1 MNRHK
6 LNYLQLDLPCSLRF
20 IVTFSAFILPM
31 LAFGQTE
38 PCDSTLARGMRY
50 VKEKDYQAAVAVFTN
65 IEAPDGSDLKY
76 DPCYVD
82 AVYALA
88 SSHRRLANNFE
99 VIKGLEEYLSF
110 PAEVTDSS
118 RRKRAISL
126 LPDLY
131 REVGLYEKSHRKH
144 LELLAY
150 RDSIQDSL
158 GMAKSYYELGTLF
171 HDRNNYVQAIDYY
184 EKSVQLCQI
193 LRDSTHILGG
203 YSALGTNHRE
213 NNNLEKA
220 YEYNQAALELIPQ
233 ISTDKLKKGS
243 VLRPYAEMNMGSLL
257 LAMGEL
263 DRAQIHLENSIEL
276 FRENGYRQG
285 LASAYLDYGMLFE
298 EKGEREKAVEVFE
311 EGLTLSNEIDAVV
324 RQSEFH
330 QALAMSH
337 RDNDELEAAYFHLAA
352 YSGLKD
358 SIINA
363 KQQKRMDQV
372 QFKYELEKQGREIGL
387 LNQEIVLMQR
397 KEAIDRRFRQFYIAS
412 FALVALLLA
421 LFIYWYR
428 LQRAHNSVLQEKNEK
443 INQQNDMLQ
452 HLNAELKQFAYIA
465 SHDMREPLRSIGAF
479 SSLLQRRQGA
489 KLDDSGKEYL
499 SFIREAVDRMSALLN
514 DLLDY
519 SKINSQQATEWI
531 DMKGIIQ
538 TVKSNLNHQL
548 TTTKGEIVVQR
559 KGIPYLDAVPTQ
571 MMQLFQN
578 LISNS
583 LKFRKPDVDPV
594 VQVAGFAH
602 DGGHVITI
610 RDNGIGI
617 DPKYKEKVF
626 GMFSRLNNKEQF
638 EGTGIGLATCKKI
651 VQQHGGKIWVES
663 EEGEGSTFFIWM
675 PKKRVT
681 FSEKKTL
688 AVAS

>member
-6 LNYLQLDLPCSLRF
+6 LNYFVLDLRLILQKGILSVALLFPLLLVAQEPSCDTLYAHGKKFVKQKKFAEAIDQFSR
-20 IVTFSAFILPM
+20 IVP
-31 LAFGQTE
+31 
-38 PCDSTLARGMRY
+38 
-50 VKEKDYQAAVAVFTN
+50 
-65 IEAPDGSDLKY
+65 PDGDLQFNE
-76 DPCYVD
+76 CYIESIYLK
-82 AVYALA
+82 ARCYGQ
-88 SSHRRLANNFE
+88 LANNIE
-99 VIKGLEEYLSF
+99 VIKGLEVYLDF
-110 PAEVTDSS
+110 PAELVDST
-118 RRKRAISL
+118 RRVLARSL
-126 LPDLY
+126 IPDLY
-131 REVGLYEKSHRKH
+131 RKVGLYEQSHQKH
-144 LELLAY
+144 ISLLAY
-150 RDSIQDSL
+150 RDSIQDSI
-158 GMAKSYYELGTLF
+158 GVAKSYYELGTLS
-171 HDRNNYVQAIDYY
+171 HDQNNYVQAIDYY
-184 EKSVQLCQI
+184 EKSVALCEALEDSINI
-193 LRDSTHILGG
+193 LSG
-203 YSALGTNHRE
+203 YNALGTNHRE
-213 NNNLEKA
+213 NKDLERA
-220 YEYNQAALELIPQ
+220 LEYNQAALDLIPT
-233 ISTDKLKKGS
+233 ISSKTLKKKS
-243 VLRPYAEMNMGSLL
+243 RLQPYAEMNMGSLL
-257 LAMGEL
+257 LAMKEY
-263 DRAQIHLENSIEL
+263 DRAKEHLDNSIRMFKEID
-276 FRENGYRQG
+276 YAPG
-285 LASAYLDYGMLFE
+285 LASAYLDYGNLLE
-298 EKGEREKAVEVFE
+298 ELGTQQEAIDVFK
-311 EGLTLSNEIDAVV
+311 EGLAIAEEMNAMNREA
-324 RQSEFH
+324 EFH
-330 QALAMSH
+330 YALAIGYQ
-337 RDNDELEAAYFHLAA
+337 RIDRIKDAYPHLSQYA
-352 YSGLKD
+352 GLKD
-358 SIINA
+358 RIVNQE
-363 KQQKRMDQV
+363 QQKRMDQV

-387 LNQEIVLMQR
+387 LNQELELLQR

>member
-6 LNYLQLDLPCSLRF
+6 LNYFVLDSRLILRRG
-20 IVTFSAFILPM
+20 ILSIALLFPI
-31 LAFGQTE
+31 LLFAQDP
-38 PCDSTLARGMRY
+38 PCDTLFVQGKSLVKQRNYEKAIDLFSRITPPEGDLQFNECYVESIYLMARCYGRL
-50 VKEKDYQAAVAVFTN
+50 TNN
-65 IEAPDGSDLKY
+65 IEA
-76 DPCYVD
+76 
-82 AVYALA
+82 
-88 SSHRRLANNFE
+88 
-99 VIKGLEEYLSF
+99 IKGLEIYLGF
-110 PAEVTDSS
+110 PPEVVDSTRRELALS
-118 RRKRAISL
+118 RI
-126 LPDLY
+126 PDLY
-131 REVGLYEKSHRKH
+131 RQVGLYEQSHNKH
-144 LELLAY
+144 MSLLAY
-150 RDSIQDSL
+150 RDSIQDSI
-158 GMAKSYYELGTLF
+158 GIAKSLYELGTLY
-171 HDRNNYVQAIDYY
+171 HDQNNYVQAIDYY
-184 EKSVQLCQI
+184 EQSVDLCKTLKDSVNI
-193 LRDSTHILGG
+193 LSG

-213 NNNLEKA
+213 NNDLERA
-220 YEYNQAALELIPQ
+220 LEYNQAALDLIPT
-233 ISTDKLKKGS
+233 ITGDNIEKKNR
-243 VLRPYAEMNMGSLL
+243 LQPYAEMNMGSLL
-257 LAMGEL
+257 LAMQEY
-263 DRAQIHLENSIEL
+263 DRAKEHLDNSIRL
-276 FRENGYRQG
+276 FKKIGDSRG
-285 LASAYLDYGMLFE
+285 LASAYLDYGNLLE
-298 EKGEREKAVEVFE
+298 ELGTQQEAIDVFK
-311 EGLTLSNEIDAVV
+311 EGLAIAEEMNAMNREA
-324 RQSEFH
+324 EFH
-330 QALAMSH
+330 HALAIGYQ
-337 RDNDELEAAYFHLAA
+337 RIDRIEDAYPHLSQYA
-352 YSGLKD
+352 SLKD
-358 SIINA
+358 RIVNQE
-363 KQQKRMDQV
+363 QQKRMDQV

-387 LNQEIVLMQR
+387 LNQEVELLHR

-428 LQRAHNSVLQEKNEK
+428 LQRAHNSILQEKNEK

-479 SSLLQRRQGA
+479 SSLLQRRHGE
-489 KLDDSGKEYL
+489 KLDESGKEYL
-499 SFIREAVDRMSALLN
+499 SFIREAVDRMSALLT

-519 SKINSQQATEWI
+519 SKINSQQSTEWI

-548 TTTKGEIVVQR
+548 TTTEGEIVVQR

-583 LKFRKPDVDPV
+583 LKFRKPDINPV
-594 VQVAGFAH
+594 VEVAGFSQ
-602 DGGHVITI
+602 DGGHVMTI
-610 RDNGIGI
+610 KDNGIGI

-626 GMFSRLNNKEQF
+626 GMFSRLNNKEKF

-663 EEGEGSTFFIWM
+663 EEGVGSTFFIWM

>member
-1 MNRHK
+1 MNRHS
-6 LNYLQLDLPCSLRF
+6 LNYLTLDLIIRPLRF
-20 IVTFSAFILPM
+20 MVTVSALVFPL
-31 LAFGQTE
+31 LALAQAE
-38 PCDSTLARGMRY
+38 PCDSTYARGMKF
-50 VKEKDYQAAVAVFTN
+50 VKQKNYQDAIAMFSS
-65 IEAPDGSDLKY
+65 IEPPNGDLQY
-76 DPCYVD
+76 DPCYVN

-88 SSHRRLANNFE
+88 RCHRRLANNFE

-110 PAEVTDSS
+110 PEEVTDPK
-118 RRKRAISL
+118 KRQRSTSL

-131 REVGLYEKSHRKH
+131 RQVGLYEKSHQKH
-144 LELLAY
+144 LELLAF

-184 EKSVQLCQI
+184 EKSVALCQVLQDS
-193 LRDSTHILGG
+193 LRILGG

-220 YEYNQAALELIPQ
+220 YEFNQAALDLIPQ
-233 ISTDKLKKGS
+233 ISGDKLKKGN
-243 VLRPYAEMNMGSLL
+243 VLQPYAEMNMGSLL

-263 DRAQIHLENSIEL
+263 DRAQRHLENSIDL
-276 FRENGYRQG
+276 FHDSGYKPG
-285 LASAYLDYGMLFE
+285 LASAYLDYGTLFE
-298 EKGEREKAVEVFE
+298 QRGDTKKAIAIFE
-311 EGLTLSNEIDAVV
+311 EGLALSKEISAVV
-324 RQSEFH
+324 RESEFH
-330 QALAMSH
+330 QSLAISYKVI
-337 RDNDELEAAYFHLAA
+337 NDIDAAYFHLANYA
-352 YSGLKD
+352 ELKD
-358 SIINA
+358 SIVNA
-363 KQQKRMDQV
+363 EQQKRMDQV
-372 QFKYELEKQGREIGL
+372 QFKYELEKKGREIGY
-387 LNQEIVLMQR
+387 LNQELELLHR
-397 KEAIDRRFRQFYIAS
+397 KEVIDRRFRQFYIAS
-412 FALVALLLA
+412 FALVLLLLT

-428 LQRAHNSVLQEKNEK
+428 LQKEHNSVLSEKNDK
-443 INQQNDMLQ
+443 INQQNDLLQ

-479 SSLLQRRQGA
+479 SSLLQRRQGD

-499 SFIREAVDRMSALLN
+499 NFIKDAVNRMTALLN

-519 SKINSQQATEWI
+519 SKINSQQAMEWI

-548 TTTKGEIVVQR
+548 MTTEGNIVVHR
-559 KGIPYLDAVPTQ
+559 KGIPYFNAVPTQ

-583 LKFRKPDVDPV
+583 LKFRKADVKPV
-594 VQVAGFAH
+594 VEIAGYAH

-610 RDNGIGI
+610 KDNGIGI
-617 DPKYKEKVF
+617 DPRFKDKIF
-626 GMFSRLNNKEQF
+626 GMFSRLNNKDKF

-663 EEGEGSTFFIWM
+663 EEGIGSTFYIWM
-675 PKKRVT
+675 PKKSVT
-681 FSEKKTL
+681 FSEKKML
-688 AVAS
+688 AAAS

>member
-1 MNRHK
+1 M
-6 LNYLQLDLPCSLRF
+6 LSLALF
-20 IVTFSAFILPM
+20 FPIL
-31 LAFGQTE
+31 LFAQDV
-38 PCDSTLARGMRY
+38 PCDTLFVQGKSLVKQRNYEQAIDIFSRITPPDGDLQFTSCYVESIYLMARCYGRLSN
-50 VKEKDYQAAVAVFTN
+50 N
-65 IEAPDGSDLKY
+65 IEA
-76 DPCYVD
+76 
-82 AVYALA
+82 
-88 SSHRRLANNFE
+88 
-99 VIKGLEEYLSF
+99 IKGLEIYLDF
-110 PAEVTDSS
+110 PVEVVDSS
-118 RRKRAISL
+118 RRELARSL
-126 LPDLY
+126 IPDLY
-131 REVGLYEKSHRKH
+131 RQVGLYEQSHQKH
-144 LELLAY
+144 VSLLAY
-150 RDSIQDSL
+150 RDSIQDSI
-158 GMAKSYYELGTLF
+158 GIAKSYYELGTLF
-171 HDRNNYVQAIDYY
+171 HDQNNYVQAIDYY
-184 EKSVQLCQI
+184 EKSVSLCET
-193 LRDSTHILGG
+193 LEDSLNIVSG

-213 NNNLEKA
+213 NKDLERA
-220 YEYNQAALELIPQ
+220 LEYNQAALDLIPT
-233 ISTDKLKKGS
+233 ISSEKLKKRS
-243 VLRPYAEMNMGSLL
+243 RLQPYAEMNMGSLL
-257 LAMGEL
+257 LAMKEY
-263 DRAQIHLENSIEL
+263 DRAKEHLDNSIRL
-276 FRENGYRQG
+276 FKEIEYTPG
-285 LASAYLDYGMLFE
+285 LASALLDYGNLLE
-298 EKGEREKAVEVFE
+298 ELGTQQEAIDVFK
-311 EGLTLSNEIDAVV
+311 EGLVIAEGMQALNRMA
-324 RQSEFH
+324 EFH
-330 QALAMSH
+330 HALAIGFQ
-337 RDNDELEAAYFHLAA
+337 RIEQIQDAYHHLSQYAT
-352 YSGLKD
+352 LKD
-358 SIINA
+358 RIVNQE
-363 KQQKRMDQV
+363 QQKRMDQA
-372 QFKYELEKQGREIGL
+372 QFKYELEKKGREIGL
-387 LNQEIVLMQR
+387 LNQEIDLMHR

-548 TTTKGEIVVQR
+548 TTTEGEIVVHR

-583 LKFRKPDVDPV
+583 LKFRKPDVNPIV
-594 VQVAGFAH
+594 EVAGFAQ

-610 RDNGIGI
+610 KDNGIGI

-651 VQQHGGKIWVES
+651 VQQHNGKIWVES
-663 EEGEGSTFFIWM
+663 EEGKGSTFFIWM

>member
-6 LNYLQLDLPCSLRF
+6 LNYFVPDLRLILRRGILSLALLF
-20 IVTFSAFILPM
+20 PILLIAQDP
-31 LAFGQTE
+31 
-38 PCDSTLARGMRY
+38 PCDTLYTHGKKF
-50 VKEKDYQAAVAVFTN
+50 VKQKKFAEAIDQFTR
-65 IEAPDGSDLKY
+65 IVPPEGDLQFNE
-76 DPCYVD
+76 CYVESIYLM
-82 AVYALA
+82 ARCYGQL
-88 SSHRRLANNFE
+88 SNNID
-99 VIKGLEEYLSF
+99 VIKGLEVYLAF
-110 PAEVTDSS
+110 PAEVVDST
-118 RRKRAISL
+118 RRELARSL
-126 LPDLY
+126 IPDLY
-131 REVGLYEKSHRKH
+131 RKVGLYEQSHQKH
-144 LELLAY
+144 INLLAY
-150 RDSIQDSL
+150 RDSIQDSI
-158 GMAKSYYELGTLF
+158 GVAKSLYELGTLF
-171 HDRNNYVQAIDYY
+171 HDQNNYVQAIDYY
-184 EKSVQLCQI
+184 EKSVSLCQALKDSINI
-193 LRDSTHILGG
+193 LSG
-203 YSALGTNHRE
+203 YNALGTNHRE
-213 NNNLEKA
+213 NKDLERA
-220 YEYNQAALELIPQ
+220 LEYNQAALDLIPT
-233 ISTDKLKKGS
+233 ISREILEKKNR
-243 VLRPYAEMNMGSLL
+243 LEPYAEMNMGSLL
-257 LAMGEL
+257 LAMKEY
-263 DRAQIHLENSIEL
+263 DRAKEHLDNSIRIFKEID
-276 FRENGYRQG
+276 YSPG
-285 LASAYLDYGMLFE
+285 LASAYLDYGNLLE
-298 EKGEREKAVEVFE
+298 ELGTQQEAIDVFK
-311 EGLTLSNEIDAVV
+311 EGLAIA
-324 RQSEFH
+324 QSMNATNREAEFH
-330 QALAMSH
+330 HALAIGYQ
-337 RDNDELEAAYFHLAA
+337 RIDRIEDAYPHLSQYAT
-352 YSGLKD
+352 LKD
-358 SIINA
+358 RIVNQE
-363 KQQKRMDQV
+363 QQKRMDQA

-387 LNQEIVLMQR
+387 LNQELELLQR

-428 LQRAHNSVLQEKNEK
+428 LQREHNSVLQEKNDK

-479 SSLLQRRQGA
+479 SSLLQRRQGD

-499 SFIREAVDRMSALLN
+499 GFIREAVDRMSALLT

-519 SKINSQQATEWI
+519 SKINSQQSTEWI
-531 DMKGIIQ
+531 DMKSIIQ

-548 TTTKGEIVVQR
+548 TTAEGEIVVER

-583 LKFRKPDVDPV
+583 LKFRKPDVKPV
-594 VQVAGFAH
+594 VELAGFAH

-610 RDNGIGI
+610 KDNGIGI

-626 GMFSRLNNKEQF
+626 GMFSRLNNKEKF

-663 EEGEGSTFFIWM
+663 EEGQGSTFFIWM

>member
-6 LNYLQLDLPCSLRF
+6 LNYFVLDLRLILQKGILS
-20 IVTFSAFILPM
+20 VAFLFPILLFAQDP
-31 LAFGQTE
+31 
-38 PCDSTLARGMRY
+38 PCDTLFVQGKRLVKQRNYEQAIDHFSRITPPDGDLQFTSCYVESIYLMARCHGRLSN
-50 VKEKDYQAAVAVFTN
+50 N
-65 IEAPDGSDLKY
+65 IEA
-76 DPCYVD
+76 
-82 AVYALA
+82 
-88 SSHRRLANNFE
+88 
-99 VIKGLEEYLSF
+99 IKGLEIYLDF
-110 PAEVTDSS
+110 PVEVVDSS
-118 RRKRAISL
+118 RRELARSL
-126 LPDLY
+126 IPDLY
-131 REVGLYEKSHRKH
+131 RQVGLYEQSHQKH
-144 LELLAY
+144 VSLLAY
-150 RDSIQDSL
+150 RDSIQDSI
-158 GMAKSYYELGTLF
+158 GIAKSYYELGTLF
-171 HDRNNYVQAIDYY
+171 HDQNNYVQAIDYY
-184 EKSVQLCQI
+184 EKSVSLCET
-193 LRDSTHILGG
+193 LEDSLNIVSG

-213 NNNLEKA
+213 NKDLERA
-220 YEYNQAALELIPQ
+220 LEYNQAALDLIPT
-233 ISTDKLKKGS
+233 ISSEKLKKRS
-243 VLRPYAEMNMGSLL
+243 RLQPYAEMNMGSLL
-257 LAMGEL
+257 LAMKEY
-263 DRAQIHLENSIEL
+263 DRAKEHLDNSIRL
-276 FRENGYRQG
+276 FKEIKYTPG
-285 LASAYLDYGMLFE
+285 LASAFLDYGNLLE
-298 EKGEREKAVEVFE
+298 ELGTQQEAIDVFK
-311 EGLTLSNEIDAVV
+311 EGLVIAEGMKALNRMA
-324 RQSEFH
+324 EFH
-330 QALAMSH
+330 HALAIGYQ
-337 RDNDELEAAYFHLAA
+337 RIEQIQDAYHHLSQYAT
-352 YSGLKD
+352 LKD
-358 SIINA
+358 RIVNQE
-363 KQQKRMDQV
+363 QQKRMDQA
-372 QFKYELEKQGREIGL
+372 QFKYELEKKGREIGL
-387 LNQEIVLMQR
+387 LNQEIDLMQR